1 MSVRVLLADD
11 HPLFRDGVA
20 SLLAVRNYEVIGQAG
35 DGVEAVQMADKLKP
49 DLILMDIRM
58 PSLNG
63 LAATRLIKA
72 SHPEMRIVI
81 LTVSEEDA
89 DLFEAIKSGAAGYLP
104 KSLDSNQFFA
114 LLENVMQGEVGL
126 TASLAGKIL
135 KEFARPE
142 SSVEDKEQNELTPRE
157 SEVLELVAQGS
168 TNVEIADQLN
178 VSENT
183 IKFHMRNILQ
193 KLHVRNRAEVVAYAL
208 RSGLVDLPPQE

>member
-1 MSVRVLLADD
+1 M
-11 HPLFRDGVA
+11 
-20 SLLAVRNYEVIGQAG
+20 RNYEVIGQAG

-114 LLENVMQGEVGL
+114 LLESYNFV
-126 TASLAGKIL
+126 
-135 KEFARPE
+135 
-142 SSVEDKEQNELTPRE
+142 
-157 SEVLELVAQGS
+157 
-168 TNVEIADQLN
+168 
-178 VSENT
+178 
-183 IKFHMRNILQ
+183 
-193 KLHVRNRAEVVAYAL
+193 
-208 RSGLVDLPPQE
+208 